1 MKKKDLLKTTKTV
14 KKYSSSFVFGLIYG
28 LILGT
33 IFSIIDSFIFLTA
46 EEYMTEFLE
55 KNIHNRNIIGL
66 IEGCFSAAVAFLI
79 ASYLEKKIYSKNINI
94 IKHPIIDFIGIL
106 LGGMIV
112 IIIYY
117 LFTLIKK
124 KKD

>member
-1 MKKKDLLKTTKTV
+1 MRKKDLLNTTKII
-14 KKYSSSFVFGLIYG
+14 KKYNSSFIFGLMYG

-33 IFSIIDSFIFLTA
+33 IFSIIDSLIFLSA

-55 KNIHNRNIIGL
+55 KNVHNRNIIGL
-66 IEGCFSAAVAFLI
+66 IEGCFSAGVAFLI
-79 ASYLEKKIYSKNINI
+79 TSYLERKIYSKNINI

-106 LGGMIV
+106 LGGSIV

-117 LFTLIKK
+117 LFTLIK
-124 KKD
+124 

>member
-1 MKKKDLLKTTKTV
+1 MRKKDLLITKKKV
-14 KKYSSSFVFGLIYG
+14 KKYSSSLVFGLIYG

-33 IFSIIDSFIFLTA
+33 LFSIIDSLLFLSA

-55 KNIHNRNIIGL
+55 KNFHNRNIIGL
-66 IEGCFSAAVAFLI
+66 IEGCFSAGVAFLI
-79 ASYLEKKIYSKNINI
+79 ASYLEKKIYSKKINI

-106 LGGMIV
+106 LGGLIV

-124 KKD
+124 KD